1 MIGILR
7 RTFTFLD
14 KDTFLQLYK
23 AFIRPHVGY
32 GNAIWYPYLNRQ
44 SAAIERIQR
53 RDTELVPEIND
64 VLYRKITYIITDFFI
79 RQKSE
84 K

>member
-14 KDTFLQLYK
+14 KNTFLHYK
-23 AFIRPHVGY
+23 AFVRPHVEY
-32 GNAIWYPYLNRQ
+32 DHAIWYPYLNRQ

-53 RDTELVPEIND
+53 RAAKLVPEI
-64 VLYRKITYIITDFFI
+64 KCIP
-79 RQKSE
+79 
-84 K
+84 